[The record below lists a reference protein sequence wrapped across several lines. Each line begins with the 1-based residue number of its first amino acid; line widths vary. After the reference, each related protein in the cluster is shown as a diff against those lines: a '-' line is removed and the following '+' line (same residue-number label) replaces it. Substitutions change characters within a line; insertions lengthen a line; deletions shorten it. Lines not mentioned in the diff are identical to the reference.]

1 MNFTAYALFFS
12 KVLFEH
18 FHDYLCQIHYP
29 FLCKSILNIVSTVTH
44 IFECPCLFLSF
55 KLYSPAISLG
65 DAMDISLLEYFVP
78 WSRYQP
84 YGIGV
89 LTGCILWE
97 LKDRQVT
104 LPVVRKQAYG
114 IPLKSKE

>member
-1 MNFTAYALFFS
+1 
-12 KVLFEH
+12 
-18 FHDYLCQIHYP
+18 
-29 FLCKSILNIVSTVTH
+29 
-44 IFECPCLFLSF
+44 
-55 KLYSPAISLG
+55 
-65 DAMDISLLEYFVP
+65 MDISLLEYFVP

>member
-1 MNFTAYALFFS
+1 
-12 KVLFEH
+12 
-18 FHDYLCQIHYP
+18 
-29 FLCKSILNIVSTVTH
+29 
-44 IFECPCLFLSF
+44 
-55 KLYSPAISLG
+55 
-65 DAMDISLLEYFVP
+65 MDISLLEYFVP

-104 LPVVRKQAYG
+104 FPVVRMKAYR
-114 IPLKSKE
+114 IPPKSKLHRNYHLLYWKFPNDAYSTLSQTMIGC